1 MTVNEAIKVL
11 QRAKREQAK
20 LILQNRKGV
29 KDMKEAMKLAGEVF
43 LFRRVDSRHV
53 EYIGFDCETTSVAH
67 EYYSSRGIILNM
79 DVEY

>member
-53 EYIGFDCETTSVAH
+53 EYIGFGCETTSVAH
-67 EYYSSRGIILNM
+67 EYYSSPGIVINM